1 MTIRR
6 NPLQFVAIHRNP
18 PHEGF
23 AMSDE
28 KTEQPTD
35 KKLRDARQDGE
46 TVKST
51 DLPFAAILLAAAVGF
66 GVGGPRM
73 AEQLRIVMRN
83 GLDVAHLQTPDAPL
97 HDLLAEAGLHAL
109 LLVFPIALGAALV
122 GIAAIAAQVG
132 LQISLKPLEPKFDA
146 INPASGLK
154 RIFSVRSLIDL
165 AKTVIKAVVITAVL
179 WKTLVL
185 LVPLMVGVVY
195 EPIGSIDSI
204 AWGTVCRVLGI
215 SGALYL
221 VIGAADYGVQHWLF
235 IRDHRMSKDE
245 VKRENKNS
253 EGDPHIKGQRRKL
266 AREFASSDQQQ
277 PVKNASVV
285 VVNPTHY
292 AVALRYVPAESG
304 LPRVIAKGVDAEA
317 RVIREEAARR
327 GIPIVGN
334 PPLARALYRVA
345 LEDAIPE
352 PLFDAV
358 ASVLAWVE
366 SIGGRRDGTEATP

>member
-1 MTIRR
+1 
-6 NPLQFVAIHRNP
+6 
-18 PHEGF
+18 
-23 AMSDE
+23 MSDE

-35 KKLRDARQDGE
+35 KKLRDARRDGE

-73 AEQLRIVMRN
+73 AEQLRLVLRS

-97 HDLLAEAGLHAL
+97 HDLLVEAGLHAL
-109 LLVFPIALGAALV
+109 MLIFPIALGAALV

-165 AKTVIKAVVITAVL
+165 TKTVIKAAVITAVL

-204 AWGTVCRVLGI
+204 AWGTLCRVLGI

-245 VKRENKNS
+245 VKREHKNS
-253 EGDPHIKGQRRKL
+253 EGDPHIKNERRKI
-266 AREFASSDQQQ
+266 AREAASSDRQQ
-277 PVKNASVV
+277 PIKNANVV

-292 AVALRYVPAESG
+292 AVALRYDPSESG

-317 RVIREEAARR
+317 RVIREAATRH
-327 GIPIVGN
+327 GIPIARN

-345 LEDAIPE
+345 LDDAVPE

-358 ASVLAWVE
+358 AAVLAWVE
-366 SIGGRRDGTEATP
+366 GVGGRRGGTEATP

>member
-1 MTIRR
+1 
-6 NPLQFVAIHRNP
+6 
-18 PHEGF
+18 
-23 AMSDE
+23 
-28 KTEQPTD
+28 
-35 KKLRDARQDGE
+35 
-46 TVKST
+46 
-51 DLPFAAILLAAAVGF
+51 
-66 GVGGPRM
+66 
-73 AEQLRIVMRN
+73 
-83 GLDVAHLQTPDAPL
+83 
-97 HDLLAEAGLHAL
+97 
-109 LLVFPIALGAALV
+109 
-122 GIAAIAAQVG
+122 
-132 LQISLKPLEPKFDA
+132 
-146 INPASGLK
+146 
-154 RIFSVRSLIDL
+154 
-165 AKTVIKAVVITAVL
+165 
-179 WKTLVL
+179 
-185 LVPLMVGVVY
+185 MVGVVY

-204 AWGTVCRVLGI
+204 AWGTLCRVLGI

-292 AVALRYVPAESG
+292 AVALRYVPSESG